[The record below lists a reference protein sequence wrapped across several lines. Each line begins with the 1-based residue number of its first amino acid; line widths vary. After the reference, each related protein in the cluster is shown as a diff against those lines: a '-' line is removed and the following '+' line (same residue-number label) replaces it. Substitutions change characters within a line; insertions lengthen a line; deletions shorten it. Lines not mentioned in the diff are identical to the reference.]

1 MPEKDS
7 LIVGFNHMFLY
18 PDSMTDGNIHT
29 KTLEQLSQLQG
40 FDALDCWVWAANAKE
55 ELAALKGSGK
65 QINYNIGDRPG
76 DKPVFPATA
85 DPGERA
91 YSLDILRRE
100 TDFALE
106 AGAKKIIFGSGKD
119 VPENREDAKKRFEE
133 FILQWSE
140 FIPQDVW
147 LTLEPTDRDVDK
159 HFLFGSMAETRET
172 VYNIRKAGMANFG
185 ILLDMGHIPIMHET
199 LQSAA
204 MAAGELLEHIHL
216 GNCVIKDKTS
226 PYYGDK
232 HPCWGYPGGEYDETD
247 GAIFLE
253 ELKKAGYFYRGNPRT
268 VSFEMRPLTGKT
280 AEQTVE
286 YLSHWIKRTY
296 AGI

>member
-1 MPEKDS
+1 
-7 LIVGFNHMFLY
+7 
-18 PDSMTDGNIHT
+18 
-29 KTLEQLSQLQG
+29 
-40 FDALDCWVWAANAKE
+40 
-55 ELAALKGSGK
+55 
-65 QINYNIGDRPG
+65 
-76 DKPVFPATA
+76 
-85 DPGERA
+85 
-91 YSLDILRRE
+91 
-100 TDFALE
+100 
-106 AGAKKIIFGSGKD
+106 
-119 VPENREDAKKRFEE
+119 
-133 FILQWSE
+133 
-140 FIPQDVW
+140 
-147 LTLEPTDRDVDK
+147 VDK

-204 MAAGELLEHIHL
+204 MTAGELLEHIHL

-232 HPCWGYPGGEYDETD
+232 HPCWGHPGGEYDETD

-253 ELKKAGYFYRGNPRT
+253 ELKSAGYFTRGCART